1 MSPRTHD
8 TTGSFAMDPEEYVLW
23 KALARATSWSAGR
36 AREDSEGKSI
46 LPPNGDGG
54 WVLQTKCLNL
64 SELPQ

>member
-1 MSPRTHD
+1 
-8 TTGSFAMDPEEYVLW
+8 MDPEEYVLW